1 MHKIRPAP
9 TTWQRECAHCKTLWD
24 VEFDDLAW
32 DWQLVALEAKCG
44 ECGDALRVEFR
55 ELTPHQQTLMEEHR
69 QHLRTPRQKEW

>member
-1 MHKIRPAP
+1 
-9 TTWQRECAHCKTLWD
+9 